1 MIAAAPTE
9 REQQKQSGTQKEAH
23 GSFEPAAT
31 PVVMERSALTAV
43 LGMSQPASPTTSVT
57 ITASSSIA
65 TRRSTGA
72 PRRDRPPTS
81 RFIPKAR

>member
-1 MIAAAPTE
+1 
-9 REQQKQSGTQKEAH
+9 
-23 GSFEPAAT
+23 
-31 PVVMERSALTAV
+31 
-43 LGMSQPASPTTSVT
+43 VT